1 MRLPLTATFIRA
13 VGTRDPLPT
22 RGTAAE
28 PTRARVRAPRIAGA
42 LRRLMDREVPAPS
55 PLDGQAPAARRT

>member
-1 MRLPLTATFIRA
+1 MRLPLTATFIRH

-28 PTRARVRAPRIAGA
+28 PTRARARAPRIAGA

-55 PLDGQAPAARRT
+55 TLDGHTPAARRT

>member
-13 VGTRDPLPT
+13 VGTRDPLPR
-22 RGTAAE
+22 RGTATE
-28 PTRARVRAPRIAGA
+28 PTRTRAPRIAGA
-42 LRRLMDREVPAPS
+42 LRRLMDRKIPAPS